1 MPGQGLT
8 GPGFKLGDPR
18 AGAIFLGGRGGPNE
32 FGRIALN
39 FSSAREGAS
48 KEGSWGTEQ
57 GKKVRRR
64 FISKCSRSEGGSV
77 KGQEMNGVSQEEL
90 GNEKYG
96 PGERGHRNRCEMFRF

>member
-8 GPGFKLGDPR
+8 DPGLKLGDPR
-18 AGAIFLGGRGGPNE
+18 AGPIFGGGRGGPAG

-64 FISKCSRSEGGSV
+64 IISKRSRSQGGSV
-77 KGQEMNGVSQEEL
+77 KGQEVKGVSQEEL
-90 GNEKYG
+90 GNEIDS
-96 PGERGHRNRCEMFRF
+96 RV